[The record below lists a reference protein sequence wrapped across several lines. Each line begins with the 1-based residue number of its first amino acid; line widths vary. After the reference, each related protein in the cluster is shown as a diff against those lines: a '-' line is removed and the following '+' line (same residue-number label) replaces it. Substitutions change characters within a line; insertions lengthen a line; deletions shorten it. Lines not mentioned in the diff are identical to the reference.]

1 MQSHSHL
8 QCYTQ
13 AQFSQAAVHTQQ
25 HISPPT
31 QTQSPIGNIHTQRHT
46 LVGVATHTDRYSG
59 PLRHTL
65 KLMDTFDCTETRSL
79 SPHPGKQSYTHTF
92 TPIHTQS
99 HTHTHVHITTN
110 NRGTIPPT
118 FLLFLQEA
126 SNSCVD
132 RKVLAPEAAAVD
144 PEFPCTQSLLGV
156 QESA

>member
-1 MQSHSHL
+1 MVLQHCVMQSHSHL

-46 LVGVATHTDRYSG
+46 LIGVATHTDRYSG

-65 KLMDTFDCTETRSL
+65 KLMDTFDCTETRAL
-79 SPHPGKQSYTHTF
+79 FPHTGIQPYTHTF
-92 TPIHTQS
+92 THIHTQS
-99 HTHTHVHITTN
+99 HTHVHMTTV
-110 NRGTIPPT
+110 NRGTVPPT
-118 FLLFLQEA
+118 LLLLLQEA

-132 RKVLAPEAAAVD
+132 RQVGPRSCCCR
-144 PEFPCTQSLLGV
+144 P
-156 QESA
+156 

>member
-1 MQSHSHL
+1 MFQHCVMQSHSHL

-99 HTHTHVHITTN
+99 HTHTRTYYHQQQRHNPSHIPTLPTRSQQQL
-110 NRGTIPPT
+110 RG
-118 FLLFLQEA
+118 QEGVGPR
-126 SNSCVD
+126 SCCC
-132 RKVLAPEAAAVD
+132 RP
-144 PEFPCTQSLLGV
+144 
-156 QESA
+156 